1 MTFFNSLLGIGMLV
15 LILILI
21 NLAVLILEITYKVY
35 MENMVIKRQ
44 DIIRRLKKDFS
55 IYLGLGILSLGVIL
69 LPIVLRKFGF
79 NNLVNQDVL
88 ETFSSTAI
96 VTMII
101 STVIVKGSNA
111 FTILKKLGIKKD

>member
-1 MTFFNSLLGIGMLV
+1 MLV

-21 NLAVLILEITYKVY
+21 NLILEITYKVY